1 MGNGPYYEIGDDVA
15 LLGDAY
21 DIGDEDLVG
30 DFMEIGDDAES
41 MLALAG
47 QSTPP
52 SRRAARGAS
61 GRRRLTALQAMLAH
75 NKALLRTRGP
85 TKARTYFMGFF
96 APAVPAGATVT
107 LIERPQVPFR
117 AERFIVPSAFAP
129 NFAILDLRIG
139 KNSQLVTSQAV
150 PAQAFQED
158 ATNTPLGLDTAQVS
172 QDISIIV
179 QEIGGA
185 INPFRACLI
194 GPAVE

>member
-1 MGNGPYYEIGDDVA
+1 MPQGPYYEIGDDVA

-21 DIGDEDLVG
+21 ALGDDDLVG

-47 QSTPP
+47 AAPPP
-52 SRRAARGAS
+52 SRRAS
-61 GRRRLTALQAMLAH
+61 GRRRLSALQAMLAH

-96 APAVPAGATVT
+96 SAAIPAAGQIAVT
-107 LIERPQVPFR
+107 ERPQVPFR
-117 AERFIVPSAFAP
+117 PERFIVPSAFAP
-129 NFAILDLRIG
+129 NFVINDLRIG
-139 KNSQLVTSQAV
+139 KNSQLVTAQAV

-172 QDISIIV
+172 QDITINVSNV
-179 QEIGGA
+179 SGA
-185 INPFRACLI
+185 PADFRAALI